1 MWGKAVIHRY
11 FAIAGLTIVAAL
23 GGPGRAAAED
33 TIKIGLVMPMTGA
46 LAAPGREVVDGVK
59 LYMAQHGDV
68 VAGKKIEL
76 IVKDDGTSP
85 DNSKRLAQELI
96 VSDKVA
102 ILGAGSSPA
111 ALSMAPIVTEAKI
124 ATVVMLSGT
133 SIVTER
139 SPYYVRTSFTLGQ
152 QSGIMAD

>member
-1 MWGKAVIHRY
+1 MWGKAMIHRY
-11 FAIAGLTIVAAL
+11 FAIAGLTIVVAL
-23 GGPGRAAAED
+23 GGAGRAAAED

-102 ILGAGSSPA
+102 ILGAGSSP
-111 ALSMAPIVTEAKI
+111 
-124 ATVVMLSGT
+124 
-133 SIVTER
+133 
-139 SPYYVRTSFTLGQ
+139 
-152 QSGIMAD
+152 